1 MNADTVNCAAGAAQR
16 PVEKKRSKIPVK
28 CRQRN
33 RFIPMFLAG
42 VAALS
47 VLSLA
52 YLDIDWLKM
61 TSRAGDIGVVFW
73 DLAHLDFTNMDLILS
88 SLVETVSIAVL
99 SLLYSLILG
108 IIFGMLA
115 ARNVFRLPWLSVL
128 TQSFFTFLR
137 AVPTPVWVLLMLVC
151 LGMGPEAGVAG
162 LCVHTRGD
170 HRGPGGHRRKPS
182 VHLYERGAA
191 SRPVPDCGLGRYAPG
206 GQLFRVR
213 HPGHGGGRRRGLCD
227 LQ

>member
-115 ARNVFRLPWLSVL
+115 ARNVFRLPCITISTAHVEYETANRHYAHVDCPGPKTKTSYISIFHLI
-128 TQSFFTFLR
+128 FLR
-137 AVPTPVWVLLMLVC
+137 YRQSINP
-151 LGMGPEAGVAG
+151 
-162 LCVHTRGD
+162 
-170 HRGPGGHRRKPS
+170 
-182 VHLYERGAA
+182 
-191 SRPVPDCGLGRYAPG
+191 
-206 GQLFRVR
+206 
-213 HPGHGGGRRRGLCD
+213 
-227 LQ
+227 

>member
-115 ARNVFRLPWLSVL
+115 ARNVLTCAPLSD
-128 TQSFFTFLR
+128 R
-137 AVPTPVWVLLMLVC
+137 ASSRYRPCISVPP
-151 LGMGPEAGVAG
+151 
-162 LCVHTRGD
+162 HTRW
-170 HRGPGGHRRKPS
+170 KS
-182 VHLYERGAA
+182 VEWK
-191 SRPVPDCGLGRYAPG
+191 
-206 GQLFRVR
+206 LFSAT
-213 HPGHGGGRRRGLCD
+213 
-227 LQ
+227 

>member
-88 SLVETVSIAVL
+88 SLVETVSTV
-99 SLLYSLILG
+99 
-108 IIFGMLA
+108 
-115 ARNVFRLPWLSVL
+115 
-128 TQSFFTFLR
+128 
-137 AVPTPVWVLLMLVC
+137 
-151 LGMGPEAGVAG
+151 
-162 LCVHTRGD
+162 
-170 HRGPGGHRRKPS
+170 
-182 VHLYERGAA
+182 
-191 SRPVPDCGLGRYAPG
+191 
-206 GQLFRVR
+206 
-213 HPGHGGGRRRGLCD
+213 
-227 LQ
+227 